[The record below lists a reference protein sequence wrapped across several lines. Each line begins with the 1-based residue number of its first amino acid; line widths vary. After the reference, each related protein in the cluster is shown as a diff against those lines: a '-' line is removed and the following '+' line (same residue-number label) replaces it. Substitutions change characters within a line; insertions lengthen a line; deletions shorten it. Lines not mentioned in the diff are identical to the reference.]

1 MSFKLVTDSAA
12 NLTDELIEKYDIEI
26 ISLQYFIGENS
37 FKSYLKNQ
45 KTDFSNVYKLLREK
59 ENITTSLAS
68 REDCDEVILPL
79 LKEGNDVLVLAFSS
93 GLSGTYQNI
102 NLACE
107 DYREEFPDRKIIV
120 VDTLCAAMGQG
131 LLIHYAAK
139 LRDEGKSIEEVAEFA
154 ENTKLKICHLFTIDD
169 LFFLKRGGRLSGTGA
184 LFGTMLGIKPMLHVA
199 NDGKLYVTGKVRGR
213 AATIEEML
221 NGINQKEIDIRE
233 QDVFI
238 VHGDCLGDAEKLANR
253 IKERFGVNNIT
264 INMLDPVIAAHS
276 GPGTLAVFF
285 IGESR

>member
-1 MSFKLVTDSAA
+1 M
-12 NLTDELIEKYDIEI
+12 
-26 ISLQYFIGENS
+26 GE
-37 FKSYLKNQ
+37 
-45 KTDFSNVYKLLREK
+45 
-59 ENITTSLAS
+59 
-68 REDCDEVILPL
+68 
-79 LKEGNDVLVLAFSS
+79 
-93 GLSGTYQNI
+93 
-102 NLACE
+102 
-107 DYREEFPDRKIIV
+107 
-120 VDTLCAAMGQG
+120 G
-131 LLIHYAAK
+131 LLVYYAAK
-139 LRDEGKSIEEVAEFA
+139 LREEGKTIEEVAEFA

-169 LFFLKRGGRLSGTGA
+169 LFFLKRGGRLSGTSA